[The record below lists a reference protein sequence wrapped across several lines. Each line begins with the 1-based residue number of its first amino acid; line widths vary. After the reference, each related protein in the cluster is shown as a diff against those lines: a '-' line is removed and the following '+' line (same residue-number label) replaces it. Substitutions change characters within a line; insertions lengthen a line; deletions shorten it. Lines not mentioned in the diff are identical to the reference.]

1 MTARN
6 GGDVVV
12 ETLTA
17 LGVSHVFG
25 IPGQHALG
33 LFDAIRRSDLRFV
46 SSRVENNSAFGADGY
61 ARATGEVGVLF
72 LSTGPGALTA
82 LGALQEAYATGVPLL
97 VITSQVPRAG
107 LGLRRGMLHQLD
119 DQQRSAV
126 NVTKSTAVVRACRRD
141 PQPAR
146 RRVGAGAVRARRTDV
161 GGDPAG
167 RAARADR
174 RVPATVDVRWSHAW
188 SPHRAPPR
196 AELVDAAAAL
206 LNSARRPVILA
217 GGGVRRSAGG
227 PEALVALAE
236 LLGAPVVSTVGGKGA
251 IRFDHPLSAAS
262 WIEDR
267 HTTELLEDAD
277 VLLAVGTA
285 MGEVTSNYFTFAPR
299 GRLIHV
305 DAEPRVLEANH
316 PALGIHA
323 DAGLAL
329 DGAWPNR
336 CRAATAPRAG
346 GRRPSCESPCS
357 DRLAGQ
363 DVAAELAL
371 MRDLRAAV
379 PAAAHTFWDM
389 TIAGYWAWSAWDPL
403 DGRVPLR
410 PGRGRPRLRLPG
422 GPRARRSARGERT
435 FAVSGD
441 GGAMYSIAELATA
454 RQHDADVTWLIVDD
468 GGYGILREYMT
479 DAFGQATATE
489 LARPDFVALAESFG
503 VPAHTA
509 TLDTVGEI
517 IADTFTTAG
526 PAVVVLP
533 AVLRMFAPTHLPSP
547 TPPTSPRSDPPWVSP
562 RHRHH
567 RRLSRRH
574 ARVRLL
580 GQVQNQGL
588 GRLPGRRADG
598 SARRSTPAPWP
609 PSCSAARPPSAA
621 SASATSTASRACGW
635 WSRSPSACCAEP
647 GLRRAHSAAEGLH
660 RRADA
665 AGCATASTPRR
676 RPASSWSPTR

>member
-1 MTARN
+1 VTRNDLGERSDRRN

-12 ETLTA
+12 ETLSA

-33 LFDAIRRSDLRFV
+33 LFDAIRRSDLTFV
-46 SSRVENNSAFGADGY
+46 SSRIENNSAFGADGY
-61 ARATGEVGVLF
+61 TRATGEVGVLF

-97 VITSQVPRAG
+97 VITSQVPRSG

-126 NVTKSTAVVRACRRD
+126 NVTKSTAVVRRAAEIPSLLAD
-141 PQPAR
+141 AWALAQSAPAGPTWVEIPQDVLLEP
-146 RRVGAGAVRARRTDV
+146 TDV
-161 GGDPAG
+161 PPVASVV
-167 RAARADR
+167 ARVSER
-174 RVPATVDVRWSHAW
+174 
-188 SPHRAPPR
+188 PPR
-196 AELVDAAAAL
+196 AELIDEAAAL
-206 LNSARRPVILA
+206 LNSASRPVILA

-227 PEALVALAE
+227 RAALTALAE
-236 LLGAPVVSTVGGKGA
+236 LVGAPVVSTVGGKGA

-267 HTTELLEDAD
+267 YTTELMEDAD

-285 MGEVTSNYFTFAPR
+285 MGEVTSNYYTFRPR

-316 PALGIHA
+316 PGLGIHA

-329 DGAWPNR
+329 DAMAKQVSSRDGAAGR
-336 CRAATAPRAG
+336 RAAADLR
-346 GRRPSCESPCS
+346 ESVQR
-357 DRLAGQ
+357 RLAEQ

-379 PAAAHTFWDM
+379 PTAAHTFWDM
-389 TIAGYWAWSAWDPL
+389 TIAAYWAWSAWDPL
-403 DGRVPLR
+403 DGEFHSAQ
-410 PGRGRPRLRLPG
+410 GAG
-422 GPRARRSARGERT
+422 GLGFAYPAAVAAAIGSGERT
-435 FAVSGD
+435 FAVAGD

-489 LARPDFVALAESFG
+489 LTRPDFVALAESFG
-503 VPAHTA
+503 VPARAA
-509 TLDTVGEI
+509 TLDTVGGI
-517 IADTFTTAG
+517 VADSFTTAG

-533 AVLRMFAPTHLPSP
+533 AVLRMFAPTHLPESSP
-547 TPPTSPRSDPPWVSP
+547 T
-562 RHRHH
+562 H
-567 RRLSRRH
+567 
-574 ARVRLL
+574 
-580 GQVQNQGL
+580 
-588 GRLPGRRADG
+588 LPE
-598 SARRSTPAPWP
+598 S
-609 PSCSAARPPSAA
+609 
-621 SASATSTASRACGW
+621 
-635 WSRSPSACCAEP
+635 
-647 GLRRAHSAAEGLH
+647 
-660 RRADA
+660 
-665 AGCATASTPRR
+665 
-676 RPASSWSPTR
+676 SPTHLPEE

>member
-1 MTARN
+1 VTHARN

-12 ETLTA
+12 ETLAA
-17 LGVSHVFG
+17 LGLSHVFG

-33 LFDAIRRSDLRFV
+33 LFDAIRRSDLTFV
-46 SSRVENNSAFGADGY
+46 SSRIENNSAFGADGY
-61 ARATGEVGVLF
+61 TRATGEVGVLF

-119 DQQRSAV
+119 DQQRSAT
-126 NVTKSTAVVRACRRD
+126 NVTKSTAVVGQASEIPSLLAD
-141 PQPAR
+141 AWALAQSA
-146 RRVGAGAVRARRTDV
+146 
-161 GGDPAG
+161 PAG
-167 RAARADR
+167 PTWVEIPEDVLLEPTDGPPVTSVVARVAER
-174 RVPATVDVRWSHAW
+174 
-188 SPHRAPPR
+188 PPR
-196 AELVDAAAAL
+196 AELITEAAAL
-206 LNSARRPVILA
+206 LDSASRPVILA

-227 PEALVALAE
+227 PAALTALSE

-267 HTTELLEDAD
+267 YTTELLEDAD

-316 PALGIHA
+316 PGLGIHA
-323 DAGLAL
+323 DAALAL
-329 DGAWPNR
+329 EAMAKQVSRKDGVAGER
-336 CRAATAPRAG
+336 TAAELRKSVQ
-346 GRRPSCESPCS
+346 R
-357 DRLAGQ
+357 RLAEQ

-379 PAAAHTFWDM
+379 PSGAHTFWDM
-389 TIAGYWAWSAWDPL
+389 TIAAYWAWSAWDPL
-403 DGRVPLR
+403 DGEFHSAQ
-410 PGRGRPRLRLPG
+410 GAG
-422 GPRARRSARGERT
+422 GLGFAYPAAVAAAIGSGERT

-489 LARPDFVALAESFG
+489 LSRPDFAALAASFG
-503 VPAHTA
+503 IPAHVA

-517 IADTFTTAG
+517 VAGTFTTPG

-533 AVLRMFAPTHLPSP
+533 ALLRMFSPTHL
-547 TPPTSPRSDPPWVSP
+547 
-562 RHRHH
+562 
-567 RRLSRRH
+567 
-574 ARVRLL
+574 
-580 GQVQNQGL
+580 
-588 GRLPGRRADG
+588 
-598 SARRSTPAPWP
+598 
-609 PSCSAARPPSAA
+609 
-621 SASATSTASRACGW
+621 
-635 WSRSPSACCAEP
+635 
-647 GLRRAHSAAEGLH
+647 
-660 RRADA
+660 
-665 AGCATASTPRR
+665 
-676 RPASSWSPTR
+676 